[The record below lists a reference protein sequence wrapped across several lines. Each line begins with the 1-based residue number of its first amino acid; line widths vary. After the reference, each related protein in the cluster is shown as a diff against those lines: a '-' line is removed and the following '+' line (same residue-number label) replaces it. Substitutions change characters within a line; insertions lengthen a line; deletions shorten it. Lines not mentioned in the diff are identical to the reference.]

1 MYSLQSSQQPPAK
14 LSKGQLCFCLTSEL
28 GMRQTHTDT
37 PPAWATPACTDEVI
51 IVASCLVKIIA
62 NMLFFHFMSHC

>member
-1 MYSLQSSQQPPAK
+1 MFSLWSSQQSQAK
-14 LSKGQLCFCLTSEL
+14 INKDQLHFCLTSEL
-28 GMRQTHTDT
+28 GTRQTQTDI